1 MPGTNRLIQALK
13 RIGASDAELE
23 SEERQRVAESVG
35 ADKIG
40 ELADRQIARLRGTII
55 ELSMKPRA
63 GTPWLEAE
71 FSDGSG
77 AVTLIWMGRRE
88 IAGVTAGREME
99 VVGRVSCV
107 DGKRRLYNPRY
118 VLLND

>member
-1 MPGTNRLIQALK
+1 MAGTNRIIRALK
-13 RIGASDAELE
+13 RIAATDAELE
-23 SEERQRVAESVG
+23 SAERQRVAESVG

-40 ELADRQIARLRGTII
+40 LLADRQVARLRGTII

-77 AVTLIWMGRRE
+77 MITLIWMGRRE
-88 IAGVTAGREME
+88 IPGVSAGREME
-99 VVGRVSCV
+99 VSGRVSCV

-118 VLLND
+118 ELLTD